1 MPDSKSDSYRMTIRI
16 RLDESS
22 VRILNIFQKYPNR
35 EFKVSMLITILEYE
49 GIEIGYGALT
59 RKLTNLVILNLL
71 AVEMGSRFH
80 KYKLAPLGRS
90 N

>member
-1 MPDSKSDSYRMTIRI
+1 MADSKSDSYRMTIRI

-35 EFKVSMLITILEYE
+35 KFKVSQLITILEYE
-49 GIEIGYGALT
+49 GIEIGYGVLT

-71 AVEMGSRFH
+71 AVERGSRVH

>member
-49 GIEIGYGALT
+49 GIEIGYKFMSKKAPIF
-59 RKLTNLVILNLL
+59 RE
-71 AVEMGSRFH
+71 EMNCD
-80 KYKLAPLGRS
+80 KYFKKNGISYLIDG
-90 N
+90 NK